1 MKWNL
6 QKTDTIYAFRNLD
19 SKIKYKNVLNELPN
33 SPKHFNENFVFFMSI
48 KINTISDNYNIYQ
61 VSYLSSPYPDIIFV
75 YLIVHCCWLD
85 CLKLVTK
92 AISSSIP
99 NQY

>member
-1 MKWNL
+1 M
-6 QKTDTIYAFRNLD
+6 YALRNLD

-61 VSYLSSPYPDIIFV
+61 VS
-75 YLIVHCCWLD
+75 
-85 CLKLVTK
+85 CLFS
-92 AISSSIP
+92 IS
-99 NQY
+99 